1 MVEEL
6 IEIAYILTVA
16 LASCA
21 HVAVE
26 THQIVLNACVYY
38 SLISLWGKKKKKSIA
53 FNPVILILGEKK
65 KNSDRCIK
73 TIIRMFFIV

>member
-38 SLISLWGKKKKKSIA
+38 SLISL
-53 FNPVILILGEKK
+53 
-65 KNSDRCIK
+65 
-73 TIIRMFFIV
+73 